1 MGFGGGLLVGVFG
14 VGAVRDPPLLLYAQ
28 GQLSFFAHVCAVL
41 FVPHKQEQKIK
52 KNDLWGSG
60 PAGRRGSPGGQGA

>member
-14 VGAVRDPPLLLYAQ
+14 GGGEGPPLLLYAQ

-41 FVPHKQEQKIK
+41 FVLTNRSK
-52 KNDLWGSG
+52 KDKKK
-60 PAGRRGSPGGQGA
+60 